1 MKRKK
6 KWIHTFLPVLAGFL
20 ALYLVLMGIATFLIK
35 ETFMERF
42 ETDFNAVIHETEE
55 TILGAERDN
64 AWLANG
70 NMKAAIQRYDYVLCS
85 MTTTNNVHFQC
96 SFALFNEEKALLS
109 QSQNLVGLVY
119 PDTNLAQSYSPIE
132 NYLSQEALKELA
144 YYGKQQL
151 TSLQA
156 KWNISPKRG
165 GSPPEYN
172 SIDYRITMAFERG
185 SDVPVQIIVQEMN
198 WNKEQKEKNSSEVS
212 ADSQTHPEQDEL
224 ILFSNDIWDHSM
236 IVWSWT
242 NPDIDISGIPQNYF
256 FELECYPNYLFP
268 YLSSGYDRWLS
279 WQENSFLQNLKLDK
293 DLFYTLPQYY
303 ASADSLPPF
312 QPQTKKV
319 SEIFIPQD
327 DRLAGR
333 YYLVAAVDCHPWLA
347 AMDYMRYFYLLGFA
361 CMLVCAGVLA
371 FAIHRTNL
379 RRDALEEN
387 RRDFTNAI
395 AHELKTPLCAIR
407 GYAENL
413 KEDTVQ
419 VKRDHYLDQII
430 LKTEEMDGLAAEMI
444 YVSRLD
450 SEKLVLKKEP
460 VCLNDLIQT
469 QLEKLDDVISGKKL
483 LVLYQA
489 EEEFHVTGDRKYLE
503 KAIWNLLS
511 NAISY
516 NTESGTIRIIV
527 GKDRCSMENT
537 GEHIPEADLPH
548 VFEMFY
554 SGQRHFGDEEKHLGV
569 GLYLT
574 RKICALHRLSL
585 TVQNTEMGVRAEIS
599 L

>member
-6 KWIHTFLPVLAGFL
+6 KWIHTLLPVLAGFL
-20 ALYLVLMGIATFLIK
+20 ALYLALMGIATFLIK
-35 ETFMERF
+35 GTFMELF

-70 NMKAAIQRYDYVLCS
+70 NRKAAIQRYDYVLCS

-96 SFALFNEEKALLS
+96 SFALFDEEKALLS

-185 SDVPVQIIVQEMN
+185 SDVPVQIIVQKMN

-293 DLFYTLPQYY
+293 DLFNTLPQYN
-303 ASADSLPPF
+303 ASADSPPPF
-312 QPQTKKV
+312 RPQTKKV

-395 AHELKTPLCAIR
+395 AHELKTPLCVIR

-419 VKRDHYLDQII
+419 EKRDHYLDQII

-460 VCLNDLIQT
+460 VCLNDLIQA

-483 LVLYQA
+483 LVWYQA
-489 EEEFHVTGDRKYLE
+489 EEEFHITGDRKYLE
-503 KAIWNLLS
+503 KAVCNLLS

-527 GKDRCSMENT
+527 GRDRCSMENT

-554 SGQRHFGDEEKHLGV
+554 SGQRHFGDEEKHLGM

-574 RKICALHRLSL
+574 RKICALHHLSL

>member
-1 MKRKK
+1 MKTKK
-6 KWIHTFLPVLAGFL
+6 KWIRTFLPVLAGFL
-20 ALYLVLMGIATFLIK
+20 ALYLALMGIATFLIK
-35 ETFMERF
+35 GTFMEQF

-55 TILGAERDN
+55 TILEAERDN

-70 NMKAAIQRYDYVLCS
+70 NRKATIQRYDYVLCS

-96 SFALFNEEKALLS
+96 SFALFDEEKALLS

-256 FELECYPNYLFP
+256 FELVCYPNYLFP

-293 DLFYTLPQYY
+293 DLFNTLPQYN

-312 QPQTKKV
+312 RPQTKKV

-419 VKRDHYLDQII
+419 EKRDHYLDQII

-460 VCLNDLIQT
+460 VCLNDLIQA

-483 LVLYQA
+483 LVWYQA

-503 KAIWNLLS
+503 KAVWNLLS

-516 NTESGTIRIIV
+516 NAESGTIRIIV
-527 GKDRCSMENT
+527 GRDRCSMENT

-554 SGQRHFGDEEKHLGV
+554 SGQRHFGDEEKHLGM

-574 RKICALHRLSL
+574 RKICALHHLSL

>member
-6 KWIHTFLPVLAGFL
+6 KWIHTLLPVLAGFL
-20 ALYLVLMGIATFLIK
+20 ALYLALMGIATFLIK
-35 ETFMERF
+35 GTFMELF

-70 NMKAAIQRYDYVLCS
+70 NRKAAIQRYDYVLCS

-96 SFALFNEEKALLS
+96 SFALFDEEKALLS

-185 SDVPVQIIVQEMN
+185 SDVPVQIIVQKMN

-293 DLFYTLPQYY
+293 DLFNTLPQYN
-303 ASADSLPPF
+303 ASADSPPPF
-312 QPQTKKV
+312 RPQTKKV

-395 AHELKTPLCAIR
+395 AHELKTPLCVIR

-419 VKRDHYLDQII
+419 EKRDHYLDQII

-460 VCLNDLIQT
+460 VCLNDLIQA

-483 LVLYQA
+483 LVWYQA
-489 EEEFHVTGDRKYLE
+489 EEEFHITGDRKYLE
-503 KAIWNLLS
+503 KAVWNLLS

-527 GKDRCSMENT
+527 GRDRCSMENT

-554 SGQRHFGDEEKHLGV
+554 SGQRHFGDEEKHLGM

-574 RKICALHRLSL
+574 RKICALHHLSL

>member
-6 KWIHTFLPVLAGFL
+6 KWIHTLLPVLAGFL
-20 ALYLVLMGIATFLIK
+20 ALYLALVGIATFLIK
-35 ETFMERF
+35 RTFMEQF

-70 NMKAAIQRYDYVLCS
+70 NRKAAIQRYNYVLCS
-85 MTTTNNVHFQC
+85 MTTTNNVYFQC
-96 SFALFNEEKALLS
+96 SFALFDEEKALLS

-293 DLFYTLPQYY
+293 DLFNTLPQYN

-419 VKRDHYLDQII
+419 EKRDHYLDQII

-460 VCLNDLIQT
+460 VCLNDLIQA
-469 QLEKLDDVISGKKL
+469 QLEKLDDVISRKKL

-503 KAIWNLLS
+503 KAVCNLLS

-527 GKDRCSMENT
+527 GRDRCSMENT

-554 SGQRHFGDEEKHLGV
+554 SGQRHFGDEEKHLGM

-574 RKICALHRLSL
+574 RKICALHHLSL